1 MAGRATVASR
11 LPIFLSF
18 TRTSAFESGAKAMNV
33 HQGRETKGRIGQREL
48 DDLIGAVG
56 GAREVED
63 IYPLS
68 GLQQGLLFHSLYAP
82 QSAVYVV
89 SVTCRLGGP
98 PDVAA
103 VRRGRAHRG
112 GGHTVLRTA

>member
-1 MAGRATVASR
+1 
-11 LPIFLSF
+11 
-18 TRTSAFESGAKAMNV
+18 MNV
-33 HQGRETKGRIGQREL
+33 HQGRETRGGISQREL
-48 DDLIGAVG
+48 DRLIGAVG

-89 SVTCRLGGP
+89 SVTRRLGGRL
-98 PDVAA
+98 DVAA
-103 VRRGRAHRG
+103 FRRAWQHVVERHA
-112 GGHTVLRTA
+112 VLRTAFVGHELDRPVQVVRRRVTLPFELHDWRGV